1 MVRVIGP
8 QLLLLMDGIGGVAG
22 VGATAT
28 VTEEQEFDQHPPA
41 FCFALNL
48 YVPVEGAV

>member
-8 QLLLLMDGIGGVAG
+8 QLLLLMDGREGVAG

-28 VTEEQEFDQHPPA
+28 ATEEQVVDQQPPA
-41 FCFALNL
+41 FCLALIL